1 MALLTAAR
9 YRFDTSAF
17 DELLR
22 ALAPVVIEDV
32 EARHRVHHERCLWAL
47 WSLDFESLTNGLD
60 EWAAEAGDPAWKLRK
75 SALLRELGREDEASE
90 LIERARKEAQAMPV
104 SERDLRG
111 PSREGW
117 ALWSVASFS
126 KIDVV
131 RQRWNELA
139 AVDCDPSMEIE
150 WLANALTESDRN
162 TVTPNFDLGVPPSE
176 PFPSSTALLEAAGYR
191 SIRLTEVAGL
201 PQAVDYTSISG
212 HMLKRASERLAI
224 CDPCLAIYLML
235 RVTRYD
241 KDEAL
246 LRVLS
251 RERVAALPRPL
262 AGSLGTA
269 TRTALRYAMSRI
281 EAAGAKREVLWAERA
296 RVLMEAA
303 SRLTLRL
310 DEDSAE
316 ALLDDALSFYGS
328 PAVASEIWLHEVL
341 GSMFSRCWECL
352 SDSRRRDRSFDLM
365 DAPIVGADG
374 PHCEWLGYPDPGQ
387 VVSEVGLPRRSAGNE
402 GRWQAIVERI
412 IHGLSSEGMARERA
426 ARRLVVLSLSGRLK
440 EDESTRTAEALW
452 SSSTEHKDELPQGT
466 RVLDYA
472 FILLP
477 EPRVGMARRL
487 FGRKWISGDVGDVS
501 LTGLMGPGTSVGL
514 SVLHTSPRN
523 ADDIVWQVGLS
534 IPFLRRHG
542 GALRLTAGEGE
553 YLTGV
558 IERWTDT
565 NLRHVRRIPA
575 DLMEHQRKQS
585 LRGACRGLSWILTE
599 MEIPISLAERLY
611 DKVHDLNDFG
621 VLAFSMLPGIAKTLP
636 DRIGDISELMSA
648 GLMSDD
654 RQVAQNVVVTLHRW
668 IIWAADSTLGMVPAP
683 EHLVRDIGIS
693 IVARRR
699 AVLAQ
704 ALDCAKWILADG
716 SDEQRESI
724 RELTIRGL
732 GHLIEELR
740 YDREDASGGSIDVPL
755 ARLRSIEV
763 ARALANEGRDGDP
776 AVRRWL
782 EMGMDDPL
790 PEVRRVAE
798 SWHRKE

>member
-1 MALLTAAR
+1 LALLTAAR
-9 YRFDTSAF
+9 YRFDSPAF

-22 ALAPVVIEDV
+22 ALAPVAIEDV
-32 EARHRVHHERCLWAL
+32 EARHRVRHERCLWAL
-47 WSLDFESLTNGLD
+47 WSLDFESLTKDLD
-60 EWAAEAGDPAWKLRK
+60 EWTAEGGDPAWKMRK

-90 LIERARKEAQAMPV
+90 LIERAREEAKAMPV
-104 SERDLRG
+104 SELDVRG

-117 ALWSVASFS
+117 ALWSVASLS

-139 AVDCDPSMEIE
+139 AANCDPSMEIE
-150 WLANALTESDRN
+150 WLVNALTESDRN
-162 TVTPNFDLGVPPSE
+162 TVTPNFDLGVSPSE
-176 PFPSSTALLEAAGYR
+176 PLPSSTALLEAAAYR
-191 SIRLTEVAGL
+191 SIRLTEIAGI
-201 PQAVDYTSISG
+201 PQAVDYMSISG

-224 CDPCLAIYLML
+224 CDPCLAIHLML
-235 RVTRYD
+235 RVARYD

-262 AGSLGTA
+262 AEALSTA
-269 TRTALRYAMSRI
+269 TRTGLRYAMSRI
-281 EAAGAKREVLWAERA
+281 EGAGASREVLWAERA

-303 SRLTLRL
+303 SRLALRL

-316 ALLDDALSFYGS
+316 SLLDDALSLYDS
-328 PAVASEIWLHEVL
+328 PAVASEIWLHEAL
-341 GSMFSRCWECL
+341 GSMFSRCWESL
-352 SDSRRRDRSFDLM
+352 SDARRRDRSLDLM
-365 DAPIVGADG
+365 DAPIVGVDG
-374 PHCEWLGYPDPGQ
+374 PHCEWSGYPDPGQ
-387 VVSEVGLPRRSAGNE
+387 VVSIGVLPRRSAGNE
-402 GRWQAIVERI
+402 ERWQAIVERI
-412 IHGLSSEGMARERA
+412 ISGLSSEGMARERA
-426 ARRLVVLSLSGRLK
+426 ARRLVVLALSGRLK
-440 EDESTRTAEALW
+440 EDESARTAKALW
-452 SSSTEHKDELPQGT
+452 SSSAEHGDELPQET
-466 RVLDYA
+466 PIFDYA

-477 EPRVGMARRL
+477 EPSAGMGRRA

-501 LTGLMGPGTSVGL
+501 RTGLMGPGSSVGL
-514 SVLHTSPRN
+514 SGLHTSPAN

-542 GALRLTAGEGE
+542 GALQLTAEEGD
-553 YLTGV
+553 YLTAV
-558 IERWTDT
+558 IERWADT
-565 NLRHVRRIPA
+565 NLRFLRRIP
-575 DLMEHQRKQS
+575 DLVQHERAQS

-599 MEIPISLAERLY
+599 MQIPTSLAEKLY
-611 DKVHDLNDFG
+611 DKVPDLNDFG

-654 RQVAQNVVVTLHRW
+654 RQIAQNVVVTLHRW
-668 IIWAADSTLGMVPAP
+668 IIWAADSTLGMVPVP

-699 AVLAQ
+699 PVLVQ
-704 ALDCAKWILADG
+704 ALDCAKWILGDG
-716 SDEQRESI
+716 SDKQRESI
-724 RELTIRGL
+724 RDLTIRGL
-732 GHLIEELR
+732 GDLIEELR
-740 YDREDASGGSIDVPL
+740 YDREDASDGSIDVPL

-763 ARALANEGRDGDP
+763 ARALANEGREGDP

-790 PEVRRVAE
+790 PEVRRAAE